1 MLKDTSHMNMHF
13 EANRHQR
20 YSEVDIISTQG
31 RIGQK
36 RYFLAS
42 VIIPF
47 ITFWSFASIAGLI
60 SHLGSAASIISY
72 AILALA
78 SIAMLFMLVRLT
90 IQRCHDFNVN
100 GWFSLLAIIPLA
112 NIIFA
117 LIPGTN
123 GLNGYGETP
132 EPDTYIIKIAF
143 FGLLLLLISV
153 VIAVAMQL
161 IMNGNVNDW
170 FLF

>member
-1 MLKDTSHMNMHF
+1 MSKDTSYMNMHF
-13 EANRHQR
+13 ETNRHQR

-47 ITFWSFASIAGLI
+47 ITFWSFASLAGLI
-60 SHLGSAASIISY
+60 SHLGSVASIISY
-72 AILALA
+72 AVLGVAA
-78 SIAMLFMLVRLT
+78 IAMLFMLVRLT
-90 IQRCHDFNVN
+90 IQRCHDFNAN
-100 GWFSLLAIIPLA
+100 GWLSLLAIIPLA

-123 GLNGYGETP
+123 GLNGYGEPP
-132 EPDTYIIKIAF
+132 EPDTSIINLAF
-143 FGLLLLLISV
+143 YGLIFLLLAI

-161 IMNGNVNDW
+161 MNGNFSGW
-170 FLF
+170 SSL